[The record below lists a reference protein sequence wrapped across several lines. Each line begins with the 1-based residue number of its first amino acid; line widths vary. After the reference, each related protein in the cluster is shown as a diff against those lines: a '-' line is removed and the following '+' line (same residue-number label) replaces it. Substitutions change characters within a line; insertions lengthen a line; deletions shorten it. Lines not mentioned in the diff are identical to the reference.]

1 MGAGTSPQCLEALIE
16 KLDWAFTYA
25 KSCKFGVMMDL
36 SKNNIKILIFDTA
49 YGIIRLKGF

>member
-36 SKNNIKILIFDTA
+36 FFL
-49 YGIIRLKGF
+49 Y